1 MDIAGKNGC
10 SRVWL
15 ITTND
20 NIHAIRYYQRF
31 GFALKGV
38 YIDALDESRKLKP
51 LSRSSATRT
60 SRSSTNLNS
69 AIHCKA
75 KAAVRPR
82 CALFGAQ
89 IWGHDH

>member
-1 MDIAGKNGC
+1 MENRGIGSALIRSVMDIAGKSGC

-51 LSRSSATRT
+51 SIPQLGNENIPIQHEFEFSYT
-60 SRSSTNLNS
+60 L
-69 AIHCKA
+69 
-75 KAAVRPR
+75 
-82 CALFGAQ
+82 
-89 IWGHDH
+89 